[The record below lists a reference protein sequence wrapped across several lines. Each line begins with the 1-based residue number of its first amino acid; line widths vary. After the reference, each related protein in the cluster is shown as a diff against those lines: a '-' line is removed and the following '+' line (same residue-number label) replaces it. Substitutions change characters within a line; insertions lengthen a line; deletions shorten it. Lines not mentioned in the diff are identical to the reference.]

1 MDETKPASGL
11 RKRAHLRALSFVDQ
25 LVFSLANFVLTIAL
39 ARSYSSV
46 EFAGYGIGLSIAL
59 IVQSL
64 QRNTYTVTTVLMSER
79 RVRKI
84 AGPLMGEHLIVLG
97 GVAIIAAV
105 AFLAISVTTA
115 SPLLLAIVVSAVTT
129 GVIYFQSEFD
139 RIVQI
144 KHDRLYDPPVTSI
157 AFFLTTLG
165 LAAAA
170 QFANLSFLGFMV
182 GLLIF
187 SVLKGLWLVVT
198 TANPRFRAGWKLL
211 RRDLAARFM
220 PSLIG
225 AAGYSGYNHMPI
237 FILGV
242 TSPPV
247 YVAGFVAMRSLIQP
261 LQIIVR
267 SLDVI
272 DKHVF
277 GADSGSTDEGMRR
290 VFWRTVAV
298 YSAVGA
304 IIMLVTV
311 IGAEFIIDLAY
322 GNRYQG
328 FAITLVGWSL
338 CSVVM
343 VLNAPTESLAFATN
357 RVQTFMH
364 QRLYA
369 GAVGVIA
376 SVILCP
382 VLHDKGA
389 ILATLLGWIVAL
401 GLGVWLVRDTIMKP
415 RGGSS
420 AA

>member
-1 MDETKPASGL
+1 MDEAASKSGI
-11 RKRAHLRALSFVDQ
+11 RKRAHLRILSFVDQ

-79 RVRKI
+79 RVRRI

-97 GVAIIAAV
+97 GVSIIAAI
-105 AFLAISVTTA
+105 AFLVISLTTA

-129 GVIYFQSEFD
+129 AVIYFQSEFD

-144 KHDRLYDPPVTSI
+144 KHGRLYDPPVTSI

-170 QFANLSFLGFMV
+170 QFAGLSFLGFMA
-182 GLLIF
+182 GLLVF
-187 SVLKGLWLVVT
+187 SLLKGLWLVFT
-198 TANPRFRAGWKLL
+198 TANPRFGAGWKLL
-211 RRDLAARFM
+211 RRDLSARFM
-220 PSLIG
+220 PSLVG

-277 GADSGSTDEGMRR
+277 GADSGSTPEGMRR

-311 IGAEFIIDLAY
+311 VGAEFIINLAY

-328 FAITLVGWSL
+328 FAITLIGWSL
-338 CSVVM
+338 CSVIM

-357 RVQTFMH
+357 RVQIFMH

-369 GAVGVIA
+369 GAVGVAA
-376 SVILCP
+376 SLVLCP
-382 VLHDKGA
+382 ILNDQGA
-389 ILATLLGWIVAL
+389 ILATLIGWIVAL
-401 GLGVWLVRDTIMKP
+401 GLGLWLVRDTIIKP
-415 RGGSS
+415 RAGSS
-420 AA
+420 TA